1 LQAGSLRSQEE
12 TREWAAHKAF
22 RYAPMIDSDL
32 FRRIQDQVAIVGIG
46 HLPFAKDIGR
56 PIADTAVEAI
66 QLALQDAGLSAAD
79 VDGMSMFE
87 MESTHE
93 VSVARRLGVPN
104 LQWWDKISYGGG
116 ASAATIMHA
125 AAAIVSGLASVVT
138 CHRARN
144 RGAKTARP
152 WAQERELVKD
162 DKALHVPWGLIRPV
176 DVIGMWAHRHMH
188 EYGTRRE
195 HFGNVAIAA
204 RKHAQRNPYAMMR
217 DRPLD
222 MEAYLQGRVIGFPLT
237 LYDCCLETD
246 GALACIVTSKER
258 ARDLR
263 RQPVLVHSIAQA
275 SGPNPVHLANY
286 NNTPAMETTSVFCAK
301 LLWERSQLRPSDMD
315 CAQIYDAFTPLVITG
330 LEDYG
335 FCKRGEGGPFTE
347 GGRIELGG
355 QLPVLTS
362 GGGLAE
368 AYVHGFN
375 LILEGVRQIRGTS
388 VNQVKDCKA
397 TLVTGASGVATSA
410 MVLRAE

>member
-1 LQAGSLRSQEE
+1 MSAVDE
-12 TREWAAHKAF
+12 
-22 RYAPMIDSDL
+22 DL
-32 FRRIQDQVAIVGIG
+32 FSRIRDRVAIVGIG

-56 PIADTAVEAI
+56 PISDTAVEAI
-66 QLALQDAGLSAAD
+66 QLALDDAGLTAED
-79 VDGMSMFE
+79 VDGMSMLE
-87 MESTHE
+87 MEDTHE
-93 VSVARRLGVPN
+93 VSIARRLGVEN
-104 LQWWDKISYGGG
+104 LRWWSKISYGGG
-116 ASAATIMHA
+116 ASSGTVVHA
-125 AAAIVSGLASVVT
+125 AAAIASGLATTVV

-144 RGAKTARP
+144 RGSRASRP
-152 WAQERELVKD
+152 WAQERELVRD

-188 EYGTRRE
+188 EYGTTRE

-204 RKHAQRNPYAMMR
+204 RKHANRNPYAMMR

-222 MEAYLQGRVIGFPLT
+222 MATYLAGRVIGFPLT

-246 GALACIVTSKER
+246 GALACVVTSRER

-263 RQPVLVHSIAQA
+263 RKPVLVHAGAQA

-286 NNTPAMETTSVFCAK
+286 NNSPGMQTTSVWCAE
-301 LLWERSQLRPSDMD
+301 LLWKRSALKPADMD

-355 QLPVLTS
+355 ALPVLTS
-362 GGGLAE
+362 GGGLSE

-375 LILEGVRQIRGTS
+375 LLLEGVRQIRGTS
-388 VNQVKDCKA
+388 VNQVAGCKA

-410 MVLRAE
+410 IVLRSE

>member
-1 LQAGSLRSQEE
+1 MN
-12 TREWAAHKAF
+12 HN
-22 RYAPMIDSDL
+22 IDRDL
-32 FRRIQDQVAIVGIG
+32 FRRIQDRVAIVGIG

-56 PIADTAVEAI
+56 PISDTAVEAI
-66 QLALQDAGLSAAD
+66 QLALEDAGLRND
-79 VDGMSMFE
+79 ELDGMSMFE

-93 VSVARRLGVPN
+93 VAIARRLGVRN

-116 ASAATIMHA
+116 ASAATLMHA
-125 AAAIVSGLASVVT
+125 AAAVACGLATTVA

-188 EYGTRRE
+188 EFGTKRE

-204 RKHAQRNPYAMMR
+204 RKHANNNPYAMMR
-217 DRPLD
+217 GRPLD
-222 MEAYLQGRVIGFPLT
+222 MQTYLSGRVIGYPLT

-246 GALACIVTSKER
+246 GALACIVTSVER

-263 RQPVLVHSIAQA
+263 NVPVLIHSLAQA

-286 NNTPAMETTSVFCAK
+286 NNTPTMETTSVFCAQ
-301 LLWERSQLRPSDMD
+301 LLWERSALKPIDMD

-355 QLPVLTS
+355 ALPVLTS
-362 GGGLAE
+362 GGGLSE

-375 LILEGVRQIRGTS
+375 LILEGVRQLRGTS
-388 VNQVKDCKA
+388 VNQVPNCKS

-410 MVLRAE
+410 VVLRTE

>member
-1 LQAGSLRSQEE
+1 VTDGLDR
-12 TREWAAHKAF
+12 
-22 RYAPMIDSDL
+22 DL

-46 HLPFAKDIGR
+46 HLPFAKDIKR
-56 PIADTAVEAI
+56 PISDTAVEAI
-66 QLALQDAGLSAAD
+66 QIALDDAGLQAED

-87 MESTHE
+87 MEHTHE
-93 VSVARRLGVPN
+93 VSIARRLGVCN
-104 LQWWDKISYGGG
+104 LRWWDKISYGGG
-116 ASAATIMHA
+116 ASCATIMHA
-125 AAAIVSGLASVVT
+125 AAAIVTGLATTVV

-144 RGAKTARP
+144 RGARASAP
-152 WAQERELVKD
+152 WMQERELVTD

-188 EYGTRRE
+188 EFGTKRE

-204 RKHAQRNPYAMMR
+204 RKHANKNPFAMMG

-222 MEAYLQGRVIGFPLT
+222 MPTYLAGRVIGYPLT

-246 GALACIVTSKER
+246 GALACVVTSVER
-258 ARDLR
+258 ARTLKQR
-263 RQPVLVHSIAQA
+263 PALVHAVAQA

-286 NNTPAMETTSVFCAK
+286 NNSPGMETTSVWCAK
-301 LLWERSQLRPSDMD
+301 LLWERSQLGPADMD

-347 GGRIELGG
+347 GGRIEIGG
-355 QLPVLTS
+355 ALPVLTS
-362 GGGLAE
+362 GGGLSE

-375 LILEGVRQIRGTS
+375 LVVEAVRQLRGTS
-388 VNQVKDCKA
+388 VNQVADCKA

-410 MVLRAE
+410 MVLRVD

>member
-1 LQAGSLRSQEE
+1 MADVG
-12 TREWAAHKAF
+12 
-22 RYAPMIDSDL
+22 DDL
-32 FRRIQDQVAIVGIG
+32 FRRIQDRVAIVGIG

-66 QLALQDAGLSAAD
+66 QLALDDAGLEAED

-93 VSVARRLGVPN
+93 VSIARRLGVEG
-104 LQWWDKISYGGG
+104 LRWWDKISYGGG
-116 ASAATIMHA
+116 ASCATLMHA
-125 AAAIVSGLASVVT
+125 AAAITSGLATTVV

-144 RGAKTARP
+144 RGAKTSRP
-152 WAQERELVKD
+152 WAQERELVRD
-162 DKALHVPWGLIRPV
+162 DKALHVPWGLVRPV

-222 MEAYLQGRVIGFPLT
+222 METYLAGRPIGWPLT
-237 LYDCCLETD
+237 FYDCCLETD
-246 GALACIVTSKER
+246 GALACVVTSVER

-263 RQPVLVHSIAQA
+263 QRPVLVHAVAQA

-301 LLWERSQLRPSDMD
+301 LLWQRSALQPRDMD

-335 FCKRGEGGPFTE
+335 FCRRGEGGPFTE
-347 GGRIELGG
+347 GGRLELDGA
-355 QLPVLTS
+355 LPVLTS

-388 VNQVKDCKA
+388 VNQVPDCKA

-410 MVLRAE
+410 AVLRAA

>member
-1 LQAGSLRSQEE
+1 MADVG
-12 TREWAAHKAF
+12 
-22 RYAPMIDSDL
+22 DDL
-32 FRRIQDQVAIVGIG
+32 FRRIQDRVAIVGIG

-66 QLALQDAGLSAAD
+66 QLALDDAGLEAED

-93 VSVARRLGVPN
+93 VSIARRLGVEG
-104 LQWWDKISYGGG
+104 LRWWDKISYGGG
-116 ASAATIMHA
+116 ASCATLMHA
-125 AAAIVSGLASVVT
+125 AAAITSGLATTVV

-144 RGAKTARP
+144 RGAKTSRP
-152 WAQERELVKD
+152 WAQERELVRD
-162 DKALHVPWGLIRPV
+162 DKALHVPWGLVRPV

-222 MEAYLQGRVIGFPLT
+222 METYLAGRPIGWPLT
-237 LYDCCLETD
+237 FYDCCLETD
-246 GALACIVTSKER
+246 GALACVVTSVER

-263 RQPVLVHSIAQA
+263 QQPVLLHAVAQA

-301 LLWERSQLRPSDMD
+301 LLWQRSALQPRDMD

-335 FCKRGEGGPFTE
+335 FCRRGEGGPFTE
-347 GGRIELGG
+347 GGRLELDGA
-355 QLPVLTS
+355 LPVLTS

-388 VNQVKDCKA
+388 VNQVPGCKA

-410 MVLRAE
+410 AVLRAA

>member
-1 LQAGSLRSQEE
+1 M
-12 TREWAAHKAF
+12 T
-22 RYAPMIDSDL
+22 IDQDL
-32 FRRIQDQVAIVGIG
+32 FHRIQDQIAIVGIG

-66 QLALQDAGLSAAD
+66 QLALDDAGLQPED
-79 VDGMSMFE
+79 VDGMSMLE
-87 MESTHE
+87 MEATHE
-93 VSVARRLGVPN
+93 VSIARRLGVDG
-104 LQWWDKISYGGG
+104 LRWWDKISYGGG
-116 ASAATIMHA
+116 ASSATIMHA
-125 AAAIVSGLASVVT
+125 AAAIAAGLATTVV

-144 RGAKTARP
+144 RGSRASRP
-152 WAQERELVKD
+152 WSQERVLVKD
-162 DKALHVPWGLIRPV
+162 DKALHTPWGLIRPV

-188 EYGTRRE
+188 EFGTTRE

-204 RKHAQRNPYAMMR
+204 RRHALLNPFAMMR
-217 DRPLD
+217 GRPLD
-222 MEAYLQGRVIGFPLT
+222 METYLAGRVIGYPLT

-246 GALACIVTSKER
+246 GALACVVTSVER

-263 RQPVLVHSIAQA
+263 QRPVLLHSGAQA

-286 NNTPAMETTSVFCAK
+286 NNTMEMFTTSVFCAD
-301 LLWERSQLRPSDMD
+301 LLWKRSHLQPKDMQ

-347 GGRIELGG
+347 GGRIEIGG
-355 QLPVLTS
+355 ALPVLTS
-362 GGGLAE
+362 GGGLSE

-375 LILEGVRQIRGTS
+375 LIVEAVRQIRGTS
-388 VNQVKDCKA
+388 SNQVPDCRA

-410 MVLRAE
+410 LLLRAA

>member
-1 LQAGSLRSQEE
+1 MARSDVD
-12 TREWAAHKAF
+12 T
-22 RYAPMIDSDL
+22 DL
-32 FRRIQDQVAIVGIG
+32 FRRIQDKIAIVGIG

-56 PIADTAVEAI
+56 PISDTAVEAI
-66 QLALQDAGLSAAD
+66 QMALDDAGLQAED
-79 VDGMSMFE
+79 LDGMCMFE
-87 MESTHE
+87 MERTHE
-93 VSVARRLGVPN
+93 VTIARRLGVRN
-104 LQWWDKISYGGG
+104 LQWWDKTSYGGG
-116 ASAATIMHA
+116 AACATVMHA
-125 AAAIVSGLASVVT
+125 AAAIACGLATTVV

-144 RGAKTARP
+144 RGAKTSRP
-152 WAQERELVKD
+152 WAQERELVVD

-204 RKHAQRNPYAMMR
+204 RKHAQRNPFAMMK

-222 MEAYLQGRVIGFPLT
+222 MQTYLNARVIGYPLH

-246 GALACIVTSKER
+246 GALACVVTSIER

-263 RQPVLVHSIAQA
+263 QTPVLVHAVAQA

-286 NNTPAMETTSVFCAK
+286 NTPDLQTTSVPCARQ
-301 LLWERSQLRPSDMD
+301 LWARSALGPQDMD
-315 CAQIYDAFTPLVITG
+315 CAQIYDAFTPLVIMG

-335 FCKRGEGGPFTE
+335 FCARGEGGAFTE
-347 GGRIELGG
+347 DGRIELGG
-355 QLPVLTS
+355 ALPVLTS
-362 GGGLAE
+362 GGGLSE

-388 VNQVKDCKA
+388 TAQVAGCQA

-410 MVLRAE
+410 MVLRSA